1 MSFPSVRM
9 RRLRKSP
16 ALREMLTSVRLNPSD
31 LIYPIFVDE
40 NATKPIPVASMP
52 GIFRFPVAKIID
64 EAKQAIDQKIKAII
78 LFGLPSKKDATG
90 SEAYSSCGVI
100 QKATYD
106 LKKEFGDDLVVIG
119 DVCMCEYTDHGH
131 CGLLKGDSVDNDS
144 TLELLG
150 KIAVTQAQAGV
161 DIVAPSAM
169 MDGQVLAIREALD
182 DEGFE
187 DVSIMGYSAKYSSG
201 FYGPFRDAADSSPR
215 FGNRKCYQMNYV
227 SAKEA
232 MREIEL
238 DVNEGADFIMVKPA
252 LAYLDII
259 SLAKSRFDLPIV
271 AYNVSGE
278 YSMIKAAAQKRWID
292 EKSVV
297 IEMLTSIKR
306 AGADLLITYFAK
318 EINHWLNQK

>member
-1 MSFPSVRM
+1 M

-40 NATKPIPVASMP
+40 NASKPVPVASMP
-52 GIFRFPVAKIID
+52 GILRFPVAKIVD
-64 EAKQAIDQKIKAII
+64 EAKQAMDQKIKAVI
-78 LFGLPSKKDATG
+78 LFGLPSKKEATG
-90 SEAYSSCGVI
+90 SEAYNSCGVI

-106 LKKEFGDDLVVIG
+106 LKKQFGDDLVVIG

-131 CGLLKGDSVDNDS
+131 CGLLKGDGVDNDS

-187 DVSIMGYSAKYSSG
+187 DVSIMGYSAKYCSG
-201 FYGPFRDAADSSPR
+201 FYGPFRDAADSAPK
-215 FGNRKCYQMNYV
+215 FGNRKCYQMNYF
-227 SAKEA
+227 SSKEA

-278 YSMIKAAAQKRWID
+278 YSMIKAAAQNGWID

-318 EINHWLNQK
+318 EINQWLNQKCKK